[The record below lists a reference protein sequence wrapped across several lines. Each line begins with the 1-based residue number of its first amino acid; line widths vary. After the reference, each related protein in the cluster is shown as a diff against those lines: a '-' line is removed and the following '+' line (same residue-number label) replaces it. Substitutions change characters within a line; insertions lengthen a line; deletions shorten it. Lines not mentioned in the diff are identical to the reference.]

1 MSNMQKER
9 IIEHIERLLYVGR
22 NAACFRALS
31 KYKDELNQ
39 DYWIL
44 IYNNFFDIAIL
55 GWCKV
60 FGADS
65 EPTHWK
71 RIVDD
76 YSSFLQDLLDALK
89 INLSGWETY
98 CKDIKKYRD
107 KYIAHH
113 QNYPNRTHYPY
124 LDIALKSSFY
134 YYSWL
139 IIKLELFNIYYV
151 PDDLKDYYD
160 DYLLQI
166 SRFAEISYLATK
178 NIEENV
184 Y

>member
-1 MSNMQKER
+1 MQKDR
-9 IIEHIERLLYVGR
+9 IIDHIERLLYVAR
-22 NAACFRALS
+22 NTACFRALL

-39 DYWIL
+39 DYWIM

-60 FGADS
+60 FGGDI

-76 YSSFLQDLLDALK
+76 HSHFRQNLLTALK
-89 INLSGWETY
+89 VDQSDWETY
-98 CKDIKKYRD
+98 WKDIKDYRD
-107 KYIAHH
+107 KFIAHH
-113 QNYPNRTHYPY
+113 IIDPNITHFPS

-139 IIKLELFNIYYV
+139 VNKLELFNIYYV

-160 DYLLQI
+160 DYLIQI
-166 SRFAEISYLATK
+166 SRFAEISYLSTQ
-178 NIEENV
+178 NI
-184 Y
+184 